1 MRMSQPLPQPSRDE
15 LDLSRVLRGL
25 SDPTRRDILR
35 ALVSG
40 PMPCNAFDVS
50 VAKSTLSQHLK
61 LLREAGLTHTE
72 ADGRSRYSSLRADD
86 IEARFPGL
94 LAAAGIT
101 AAKPRSAGKH

>member
-1 MRMSQPLPQPSRDE
+1 MAEALPQPSREE
-15 LDLSRVLRGL
+15 LDLSRVLRAL

-40 PMPCNAFDVS
+40 PKPCNSFEVS

-61 LLREAGLTHTE
+61 LLRESGLTHTE
-72 ADGRSRYSSLRADD
+72 VEGRTRYSSLRFED

-94 LAAAGIT
+94 LQASEILI
-101 AAKPRSAGKH
+101 PESAPHSAD